1 MTKRPS
7 LAASM
12 KAVKDASPTPVVQ
25 LQPVQPAPQPI
36 EAGRNKPYFAA
47 TRKDRKPL
55 TFFVPVE
62 EHRRL
67 KRLSVDLDA
76 PWKPC
81 FRRPL
86 PTSSPRCQSR
96 DMADVDTSNVR
107 DADLLAEL
115 EAARGKG
122 GFGFEFIARMIVAK
136 QEKRDAEATAA
147 AEKSTALAAMPREKR
162 RRVVVREALEASP
175 PDRADIRHM
184 HSVLAVLGLP
194 YERLPLDVREFTRA
208 QGNMSLNVRAGKIM
222 TPNGEWK
229 TQPLPFG
236 PKARLIVMHL
246 CSEAIR
252 TKSPTIELADTFTA
266 FVQEM
271 GFSKSGGERGP
282 LTAFREQLNALA
294 ACDMQIGTWN
304 GVSARTRS
312 FKPINDFDVW
322 LSDNPAQRSLWPSTV
337 TFSQDMFD
345 SLKRHAVPY
354 NIRAVR
360 AFAGSARKLDLY
372 FWLGWRVL

>member
-1 MTKRPS
+1 
-7 LAASM
+7 
-12 KAVKDASPTPVVQ
+12 
-25 LQPVQPAPQPI
+25 
-36 EAGRNKPYFAA
+36 
-47 TRKDRKPL
+47 
-55 TFFVPVE
+55 
-62 EHRRL
+62 
-67 KRLSVDLDA
+67 
-76 PWKPC
+76 
-81 FRRPL
+81 
-86 PTSSPRCQSR
+86 
-96 DMADVDTSNVR
+96 MADVDTSNVR

-115 EAARGKG
+115 EAARRNG
-122 GFGFEFIARMIVAK
+122 GIGFEFLARMIVTK
-136 QEKRDAEATAA
+136 QERRDAEAKTA
-147 AEKSTALAAMPREKR
+147 AEKSIALAAMPREKR

-304 GVSARTRS
+304 GVSARTSS

-372 FWLGWRVL
+372 FWLGWRVYNMERPKKIGWDAVKDQFGAGFTRDRAFRAQFAEEVGHLREVFPKLPLRITEGGIILEPAGPEALALPAHRPTKKG

>member
-1 MTKRPS
+1 MNASDDES
-7 LAASM
+7 L
-12 KAVKDASPTPVVQ
+12 
-25 LQPVQPAPQPI
+25 I
-36 EAGRNKPYFAA
+36 
-47 TRKDRKPL
+47 
-55 TFFVPVE
+55 
-62 EHRRL
+62 H
-67 KRLSVDLDA
+67 
-76 PWKPC
+76 
-81 FRRPL
+81 
-86 PTSSPRCQSR
+86 
-96 DMADVDTSNVR
+96 

-115 EAARGKG
+115 EAARGM
-122 GFGFEFIARMIVAK
+122 FAFEVTRRIIIGK
-136 QEKRDAEATAA
+136 QQRRDADTKAATEKAA
-147 AEKSTALAAMPREKR
+147 TLAALPREKR
-162 RRVVVREALEASP
+162 RRLVVKETLAATP
-175 PDRADIRHM
+175 PDRGDIRHM

-194 YERLPLDVREFTRA
+194 YERLPVDVREFTRA

-229 TQPLPFG
+229 VQPLPFG

-337 TFSQDMFD
+337 TFSQDMFE

-372 FWLGWRVL
+372 FWLGWRVYDMERPLKIGWDAVKDQFGAGFTRDRDFRAKFTEEVGHLREVFPKLPLRLTEGGIILEPAGPEVLALPAHRPVKKS